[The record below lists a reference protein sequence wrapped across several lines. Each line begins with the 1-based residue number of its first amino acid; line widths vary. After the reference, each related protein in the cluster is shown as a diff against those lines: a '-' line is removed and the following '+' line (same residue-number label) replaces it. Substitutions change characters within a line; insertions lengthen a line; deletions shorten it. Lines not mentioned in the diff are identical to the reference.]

1 MEGVC
6 GVTIWVQVMPPEY
19 DGGASSTVEH
29 ERARAQLTPP
39 SLVTSASRWRWCEID
54 FDHQARGQACM
65 FIPGVERARQAR
77 RVHDGRMSLDRR
89 ALADAI
95 ARQHAREP
103 FSGVI
108 SVRERGEIA
117 FSEAFGMAHRAEQI
131 PNRLDTRFAIASGT
145 KTLTSIAVA
154 QLVEQG
160 RIAFDTRL
168 AERLDVPLPRFD
180 PGVTLHQL
188 LSHSAGIPDYFDEA
202 VMDDYEALWRERP
215 MYAFRTPS
223 DFLPLFAHLPMKAA
237 PGTTWAYNNAG
248 YVLLGLVV
256 EGVSGTAFRQYV
268 ERHVLQAC
276 GMTSSGFFAMDRL
289 PGGTARGY
297 LPCDDGSW
305 RTNAYAVPI
314 VGGADGGAYTTAHD
328 LARLWEA
335 LLGGHLVAEATLQ
348 RMLTPHWRTDPD
360 DDEGHYGYGMWIR
373 RRGGRNVAYTMLGED
388 PGVSFSSTYFP
399 GSGVLCSLL
408 GNTVDASNA
417 MRAAMT
423 PILEAA

>member
-1 MEGVC
+1 
-6 GVTIWVQVMPPEY
+6 MP
-19 DGGASSTVEH
+19 
-29 ERARAQLTPP
+29 
-39 SLVTSASRWRWCEID
+39 
-54 FDHQARGQACM
+54 
-65 FIPGVERARQAR
+65 
-77 RVHDGRMSLDRR
+77 LDRR
-89 ALADAI
+89 ALTDAI
-95 ARQHAREP
+95 ARQHTREP

-108 SVRERGEIA
+108 SVRERGEMA
-117 FSEAFGMAHRAEQI
+117 FSEAFGLAHRAERI

-145 KTLTSIAVA
+145 KTLTAVA
-154 QLVEQG
+154 VCGLLERGHV
-160 RIAFDTRL
+160 AFDTRL
-168 AERLDVPLPRFD
+168 AECLDVPLPRFD

-202 VMDDYEALWRERP
+202 VTDDYEALWRERP

-256 EGVSGTAFRQYV
+256 EAVSGTAFRQYV

-297 LPCDDGSW
+297 LPCGDGAW

-314 VGGADGGAYTTAHD
+314 IGGADGGAYTTAHD
-328 LARLWEA
+328 LTRLWDA
-335 LLGGHLVAEATLQ
+335 LLGGLLVREATLE
-348 RMLTPHWRTDPD
+348 RMLSPHWRTDSG
-360 DDEGHYGYGMWIR
+360 DDESYYGYGLWIR
-373 RRGGRNVAYTMLGED
+373 RRGERTVAYSMLGED